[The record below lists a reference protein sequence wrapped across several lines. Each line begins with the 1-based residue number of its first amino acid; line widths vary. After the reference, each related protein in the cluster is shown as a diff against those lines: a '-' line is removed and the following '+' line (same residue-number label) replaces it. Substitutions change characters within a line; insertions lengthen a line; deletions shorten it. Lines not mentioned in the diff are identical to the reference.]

1 MRVEN
6 LPLFPLRTVLFPG
19 MILPLHI
26 FEERYKRMIADCLAG
41 DPRLGVAL
49 ISEGLEVGGPAQVH
63 DVGAVA
69 RIVRVGRYED
79 GRMDLITVGMQRF
92 HVLEVNDELP
102 YLRATVEVLDDDVE
116 ERETLRAHALT
127 VYELLLQYREMLGL
141 ANEETPWTPDEP
153 EALSYV
159 AGGLDLPLVEK
170 QSMLETRTVSAR
182 LTKLAHALEREIQLF
197 GLIGPTRPAPGPR
210 GVPLN

>member
-141 ANEETPWTPDEP
+141 ANQETPWTPDEP

>member
-1 MRVEN
+1 
-6 LPLFPLRTVLFPG
+6 
-19 MILPLHI
+19 
-26 FEERYKRMIADCLAG
+26 
-41 DPRLGVAL
+41 
-49 ISEGLEVGGPAQVH
+49 
-63 DVGAVA
+63 
-69 RIVRVGRYED
+69 
-79 GRMDLITVGMQRF
+79 MDLITVGMQRF

>member
-141 ANEETPWTPDEP
+141 ANQETPWTPDEP

-182 LTKLAHALEREIQLF
+182 LTKLAHALGREIQLF

>member
-102 YLRATVEVLDDDVE
+102 YLRATVELLDDDVE

-153 EALSYV
+153 EVLSCV

-170 QSMLETRTVSAR
+170 QSMLETRTASER
-182 LTKLAHALEREIQLF
+182 LTKLAHVLEREIRLF
-197 GLIGPTRPAPGPR
+197 GLIGPTRPTPGPR